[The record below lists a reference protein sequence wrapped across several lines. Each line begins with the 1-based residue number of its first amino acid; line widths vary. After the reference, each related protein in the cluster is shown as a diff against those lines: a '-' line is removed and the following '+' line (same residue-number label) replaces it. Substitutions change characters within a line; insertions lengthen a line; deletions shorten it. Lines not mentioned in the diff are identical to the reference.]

1 MFCKNCGQALADGA
15 LFCPN
20 CNMPVDGYAATNAAQ
35 PQTPPVNANPYTAQ
49 QQAPYT
55 APQQPPYGYAP
66 QQPYGQ
72 PPYGMPPISQEPAS
86 VGLRVL
92 CWFIPIV
99 GIVLYFVKKDEKP
112 VYAKQC
118 GKVALISI
126 IVNFVLSFVMTF
138 FTAMM
143 GMALYN

>member
-1 MFCKNCGQALADGA
+1 MFCKNCGQSLEDGV
-15 LFCPN
+15 LICPN
-20 CNMPVDGYAATNAAQ
+20 CNTPVDGYATTNAAQ
-35 PQTPPVNANPYTAQ
+35 PQTPPVNANPYNTQ
-49 QQAPYT
+49 PQAPYG
-55 APQQPPYGYAP
+55 AAQPPYGYPP
-66 QQPYGQ
+66 QQPYAQ
-72 PPYGMPPISQEPAS
+72 QPYGVPPISQEPAS

-126 IVNFVLSFVMTF
+126 IVNAVLSFLMTF

-143 GMALYN
+143 GAAMYY